1 MAQIPCSKAME
12 MAESMDALL
21 QGMQTGING
30 PNHSCTPPRMTP
42 KRASGVDK
50 MARGAGESRPTTS
63 GEDTDSNVK
72 TVLLGPIGTFREK
85 IHSAC
90 SSSDLASETGELVT
104 INVGGARFVTF
115 RSTLE
120 RIPGTRLSN
129 LQRTDRNF
137 NPATNEWFF
146 DRNPAL
152 FNFLLDYYRSNE
164 LHFPHNFCGPSIRKE
179 LIYWKIDESEIST
192 CCWNRYREF
201 EQEKKIFERIEQA
214 FESGSAYQKIIAEDI
229 VNASQWH
236 LWKRRIYLFLEEPMS
251 SRAAQVRALCVYVCV
266 CACVCMHVCVCTL
279 RAESKLIQSH
289 EFVCRINFPRTEEGS
304 SALLYSRFVWLL
316 IITV

>member
-1 MAQIPCSKAME
+1 M
-12 MAESMDALL
+12 
-21 QGMQTGING
+21 G
-30 PNHSCTPPRMTP
+30 P
-42 KRASGVDK
+42 
-50 MARGAGESRPTTS
+50 E
-63 GEDTDSNVK
+63 
-72 TVLLGPIGTFREK
+72 I
-85 IHSAC
+85 
-90 SSSDLASETGELVT
+90 GELVT
-104 INVGGARFVTF
+104 VNVGGARFVTT
-115 RSTLE
+115 RTTLE

-201 EQEKKIFERIEQA
+201 EQEKKIFERIEKA
-214 FESGSAYQKIIAEDI
+214 FDSGSAYQNIMDEDI
-229 VNASQWH
+229 ANATQWH

-251 SRAAQVRALCVYVCV
+251 SRAAQVRLSVCQPVCLCV
-266 CACVCMHVCVCTL
+266 
-279 RAESKLIQSH
+279 SH
-289 EFVCRINFPRTEEGS
+289 RPRHCINILNNRMTYEDNTRHC
-304 SALLYSRFVWLL
+304 SAQ
-316 IITV
+316 

>member
-1 MAQIPCSKAME
+1 MAQIPCNKAME
-12 MAESMDALL
+12 MAESMDTLL

-30 PNHSCTPPRMTP
+30 PNHSCTPS
-42 KRASGVDK
+42 KRPVGVGGVGGVGGGGVDK
-50 MARGAGESRPTTS
+50 VARDSCPTDS
-63 GEDTDSNVK
+63 GDDTDSNAK
-72 TVLLGPIGTFREK
+72 TVLLRPIDKFREK
-85 IHSAC
+85 VHSTC
-90 SSSDLASETGELVT
+90 SSSEFGPEIGELVT
-104 INVGGARFVTF
+104 INVGGARFVTS

-179 LIYWKIDESEIST
+179 LIFWKIDESEIST

-201 EQEKKIFERIEQA
+201 EQEKKIFERIEKA
-214 FESGSAYQKIIAEDI
+214 FDSGSAYQNLFDDDMA
-229 VNASQWH
+229 NASQWY

-251 SRAAQVRALCVYVCV
+251 SRAAQVSVSY
-266 CACVCMHVCVCTL
+266 
-279 RAESKLIQSH
+279 
-289 EFVCRINFPRTEEGS
+289 RIAG
-304 SALLYSRFVWLL
+304 
-316 IITV
+316 

>member
-1 MAQIPCSKAME
+1 MSQIPCNKAME

-30 PNHSCTPPRMTP
+30 PNHSCTPPRNTP
-42 KRASGVDK
+42 KRVAGVDK
-50 MARGAGESRPTTS
+50 MVHGGGGVVGANYPTDS
-63 GEDTDSNVK
+63 GDDTDSNVK
-72 TVLLGPIGTFREK
+72 TVLLRPIDTFREK
-85 IHSAC
+85 VHSTC
-90 SSSDLASETGELVT
+90 SSSDVGGPDIGELIT
-104 INVGGARFVTF
+104 INVGGARFVTS
-115 RSTLE
+115 RGTLE

-214 FESGSAYQKIIAEDI
+214 FDTGNAYENMMEDN
-229 VNASQWH
+229 VGNASQWH
-236 LWKRRIYLFLEEPMS
+236 LWKRRIYLLLVEPMS
-251 SRAAQVRALCVYVCV
+251 S
-266 CACVCMHVCVCTL
+266 
-279 RAESKLIQSH
+279 
-289 EFVCRINFPRTEEGS
+289 
-304 SALLYSRFVWLL
+304 
-316 IITV
+316 